1 MKCLPALLIAV
12 LAGVASHKSIA
23 TPSAATLP
31 SDSLY
36 QLSANM
42 VDQSGHA
49 LAWRD
54 QRGRPRVVSM
64 FYTSCRVTCP
74 LIVDSG
80 KAIEHALPPSER
92 ARIGITLI
100 SLDPMRDT
108 PRALAKLAAQRG
120 LEPARW
126 SLLRPEEGDV
136 RAVAGVLGVRY
147 RRLADGDFSH
157 TSALLLLD
165 AEGRVLARTDKL
177 GSRLDPE
184 FIAAVHLAISRP
196 TVLAR

>member
-1 MKCLPALLIAV
+1 MKYLPTLLIAALIAV
-12 LAGVASHKSIA
+12 VSKKSFA
-23 TPSAATLP
+23 NPSAAKLP

-36 QLSANM
+36 QLSVNM
-42 VDQSGHA
+42 VDQSGNA

-100 SLDPMRDT
+100 SLDPRRDT
-108 PRALAKLAAQRG
+108 PRALANLAAQRG
-120 LEPARW
+120 LELARW
-126 SLLRPEEGDV
+126 SLLRPDEGDV

-157 TSALLLLD
+157 TSALGLLD
-165 AEGRVLARTDKL
+165 ADGRVLARTEKI

-184 FIAAVHLAISRP
+184 FIAAVRLAISRP
-196 TVLAR
+196 TVLSR